1 MTEARS
7 VRRTQAERR
16 AETRRRVLDAA
27 TSLVATH
34 GSRAV
39 SLAAVGEAAGYSR
52 GIVNHHFGSKARL
65 LEELIKHTQQF
76 DVPTDAP
83 TGLGR
88 LTQFVEAYL
97 NGMHQRPARSEAFL
111 KLWAESAGAEPTL
124 APLFAERDAWFR
136 DFLAQQIREGLGD
149 GSIGPHV
156 DPQFAAVTLIG
167 QLRGT
172 AMMLFSTARDVP
184 VAEFSADVARS
195 VARSLAA
202 PPMQKP
208 PLPA

>member
-1 MTEARS
+1 M
-7 VRRTQAERR
+7 
-16 AETRRRVLDAA
+16 
-27 TSLVATH
+27 
-34 GSRAV
+34 
-39 SLAAVGEAAGYSR
+39 
-52 GIVNHHFGSKARL
+52 
-65 LEELIKHTQQF
+65 
-76 DVPTDAP
+76 
-83 TGLGR
+83 
-88 LTQFVEAYL
+88 
-97 NGMHQRPARSEAFL
+97 
-111 KLWAESAGAEPTL
+111 
-124 APLFAERDAWFR
+124 
-136 DFLAQQIREGLGD
+136 GD

-202 PPMQKP
+202 PPNEEP